1 MTEAIMKV
9 SHCEGLKRQSI
20 DNEEIKVSIDNGIVK
35 KATFIPRTN
44 VFRFE
49 FHSYETEIHVK
60 EIDLSKFDMYYDNSI
75 ESFLFTAK
83 EL

>member
-1 MTEAIMKV
+1 MAEAIIKV
-9 SHCEGLKRQSI
+9 SHCEGLKIQSI

-35 KATFIPRTN
+35 KATFIPSTN

-49 FHSYETEIHVK
+49 FHNYETGIHVK
-60 EIDLSKFDMYYDNSI
+60 EIDLSKFDMYYNNSI
-75 ESFLFTAK
+75 ESFLFTSK